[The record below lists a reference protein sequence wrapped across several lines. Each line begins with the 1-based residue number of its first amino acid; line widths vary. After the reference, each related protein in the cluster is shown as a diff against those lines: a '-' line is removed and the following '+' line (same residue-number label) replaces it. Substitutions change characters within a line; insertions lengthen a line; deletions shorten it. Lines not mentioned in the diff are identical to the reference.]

1 MEEVEPLS
9 QVNLIQ
15 SHCVPTCLCYIEGY
29 DHKNKV
35 SSPTNCK
42 SFSLIWIGIINS
54 SILVHAHYYNVTKS
68 YWPIRRNPNRVRT
81 KNSKLTMLTKYTIFS
96 EILSSPPPPPQ
107 KKKTKQ
113 KTTHT
118 HNYKILNLVGTLLD
132 KENSTH
138 LFGLIYG

>member
-81 KNSKLTMLTKYTIFS
+81 KNSKLTMLTKHTTFS
-96 EILSSPPPPPQ
+96 NLLSQ
-107 KKKTKQ
+107 KKQ
-113 KTTHT
+113 KTTNT
-118 HNYKILNLVGTLLD
+118 HNYKIFNLVGTLLD

>member
-15 SHCVPTCLCYIEGY
+15 SHCVPTCLYYIEGY

-68 YWPIRRNPNRVRT
+68 YWPIRRNPNRIRT
-81 KNSKLTMLTKYTIFS
+81 KNSKLTMLTK
-96 EILSSPPPPPQ
+96 
-107 KKKTKQ
+107 KKQNKKPH
-113 KTTHT
+113 THT
-118 HNYKILNLVGTLLD
+118 IIKSSTWLAPFLTRKIAHTYSD
-132 KENSTH
+132 
-138 LFGLIYG
+138 

>member
-54 SILVHAHYYNVTKS
+54 SILVHAHYYNVT
-68 YWPIRRNPNRVRT
+68 
-81 KNSKLTMLTKYTIFS
+81 
-96 EILSSPPPPPQ
+96 
-107 KKKTKQ
+107 
-113 KTTHT
+113 THT
-118 HNYKILNLVGTLLD
+118 HNYKIFNLVGTLLD

>member
-68 YWPIRRNPNRVRT
+68 YWPIRRNPNRIRT
-81 KNSKLTMLTKYTIFS
+81 KNSKLTMLTK
-96 EILSSPPPPPQ
+96 
-107 KKKTKQ
+107 KKQNKKP
-113 KTTHT
+113 HT
-118 HNYKILNLVGTLLD
+118 HNYKIFNLVGTLLD

>member
-15 SHCVPTCLCYIEGY
+15 SQRVPTCVCHIEGY

-54 SILVHAHYYNVTKS
+54 SILVHTHYSNVTKS
-68 YWPIRRNPNRVRT
+68 YWTIRRNPDRVRT
-81 KNSKLTMLTKYTIFS
+81 KNSKLTMLTKDKTFSLYTHKCKIF
-96 EILSSPPPPPQ
+96 
-107 KKKTKQ
+107 
-113 KTTHT
+113 
-118 HNYKILNLVGTLLD
+118 NLVGTVLD
-132 KENSTH
+132 KENSTPIR
-138 LFGLIYG
+138 IYG

>member
-42 SFSLIWIGIINS
+42 SFSLIWIGIMNS
-54 SILVHAHYYNVTKS
+54 SILVHARYSNVTKS
-68 YWPIRRNPNRVRT
+68 YWPIRRNPDRVRT
-81 KNSKLTMLTKYTIFS
+81 KNSKLTMLTKDTTFS
-96 EILSSPPPPPQ
+96 NLISQ
-107 KKKTKQ
+107 KKNKKPH
-113 KTTHT
+113 THT
-118 HNYKILNLVGTLLD
+118 NIKSSTWLAPFLTRKIA
-132 KENSTH
+132 H
-138 LFGLIYG
+138 LFGFMVSY

>member
-81 KNSKLTMLTKYTIFS
+81 KNSTLTMLTKYTIFF
-96 EILSSPPPPPQ
+96 ELLSPP

-113 KTTHT
+113 NKKPHTHT
-118 HNYKILNLVGTLLD
+118 IIKSSTWLAPFLTRKIAHTYSD
-132 KENSTH
+132 
-138 LFGLIYG
+138 